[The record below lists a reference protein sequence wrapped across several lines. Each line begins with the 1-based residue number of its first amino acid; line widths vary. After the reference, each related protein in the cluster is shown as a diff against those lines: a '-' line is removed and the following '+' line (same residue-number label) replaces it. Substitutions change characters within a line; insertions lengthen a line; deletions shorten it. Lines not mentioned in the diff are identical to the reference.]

1 MFGFSREE
9 WPDLKG
15 LFSPTLAERCL
26 RAVLDKLSLVYGEL

>member
-9 WPDLKG
+9 WQDLKG